1 MLEELRLNPRSPRA
15 PFKDRRPG
23 ESAAADDGAVDTNL
37 STGFTARA
45 RRRSTAAEGSIH
57 AVVAAIK
64 EEVE

>member
-57 AVVAAIK
+57 AVVAIK